1 MNLTRKGKQNSH
13 QRSMD
18 NGNWVGEKL
27 RRGMGIGIKCGE
39 RGHEELGVRTDI
51 GEDISGTTWT
61 VGIGVG

>member
-1 MNLTRKGKQNSH
+1 
-13 QRSMD
+13 MD